1 MRRLIISFSIL
12 VLAAGPAWADSDRDA
27 RLDRVMALQQRQA
40 DRSANEFE
48 DPELT
53 PMLAEIKA
61 VLDSARSVEQEL
73 VASHPDGSAETPGS
87 PLAMRL
93 AAHKKAT
100 HLQVLRIQAR
110 YARLDGRTE
119 LEQRILTSIAEI
131 ERPATPGAPRMK
143 PVPKP
148 TAGSTNAR

>member
-12 VLAAGPAWADSDRDA
+12 VLAAGSAWADPDRDA
-27 RLDRVMALQQRQA
+27 RLDRVLALQQRQA
-40 DRSANEFE
+40 ERSASEFE

-61 VLDSARSVEQEL
+61 VLDSARSVEQEI
-73 VASHPDGSAETPGS
+73 VASGPDGAAETPGS

-93 AAHKKAT
+93 AVHKKAT
-100 HLQVLRIQAR
+100 QLQVLRIQAR
-110 YARLDGRTE
+110 YARLDGRDE

-131 ERPATPGAPRMK
+131 ERPLAPTAPKMK
-143 PVPKP
+143 PVPAP
-148 TAGSTNAR
+148 TAGPTNPR